1 MQDRYLNLVKYEY
14 GVGGIRFVNHLGGI
28 MTASLIN
35 SVKGLFDQSGG
46 IS

>member
-14 GVGGIRFVNHLGGI
+14 GVGGIRFVNQLGGK
-28 MTASLIN
+28 MAVVLIN
-35 SVKGLFDQSGG
+35 SVKGLQGQSGG